1 MFAGY
6 RLYLIKLDNY
16 RFINV
21 REDNVMNTGA
31 VNYASTLTSEQM
43 AKTDKTAQT
52 EKNGKVTGR
61 TVGNPELSEKA
72 AKYYEQLKSKFG
84 NMEFVLVSKDMKE
97 QAQAN
102 AASYANSS
110 KTVVLIDEEKVE
122 RMAEDEKYR
131 SQYESLISNAAANLN
146 QIKSGLSQSSGVTSY
161 GIKINDNGTASYFA
175 VVDKSFAAQKERI
188 AKKAEQKK
196 ADAKAAEKKADAKKD
211 KEKAEEAKK
220 DKTGAADST
229 KYSDKVTV
237 TASSVEEL
245 LKKIND
251 IYYESLSDNVMT
263 ADEKKVGQ
271 HFDMS
276 M

>member
-1 MFAGY
+1 
-6 RLYLIKLDNY
+6 
-16 RFINV
+16 
-21 REDNVMNTGA
+21 MNTGA
-31 VNYASTLTSEQM
+31 VNYASTLASEQM

-122 RMAEDEKYR
+122 RMADDEKYR

-146 QIKSGLSQSSGVTSY
+146 QIKSGLSQNSGVTSY

-220 DKTGAADST
+220 DKTGAADSA
-229 KYSDKVTV
+229 KDSDKVTV

-263 ADEKKVGQ
+263 EDEKKVGQ